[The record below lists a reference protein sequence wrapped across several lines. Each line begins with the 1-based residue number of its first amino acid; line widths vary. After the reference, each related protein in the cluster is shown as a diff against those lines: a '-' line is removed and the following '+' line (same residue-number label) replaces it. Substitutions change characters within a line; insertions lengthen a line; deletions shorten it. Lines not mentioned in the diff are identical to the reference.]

1 MHLNIAFMPIVP
13 LFLCKLSVSLAVV
26 WGFYQVVLRRLTF
39 YGLNRW
45 YLLGYTLLSFYI
57 PLIDIGPM
65 LPDGPAGGLVVL
77 QFIPVIG
84 GAGAGVVAP
93 VLRPV
98 GLSAWTVLEWVLAAG
113 SVVLLAR
120 LVVRWVSLLRLRRK
134 ARLIGGVGVKIY
146 QVDSRITPFSFG
158 NAIYVNQD
166 LHTEKE
172 WADIILHEYV
182 HIRQKH
188 TIDILLA
195 ELVCILNWYN
205 PFAWLIRYSIR
216 QNLEFIADRQVLD
229 RGVDRKEYQYHL
241 LKVVGAPAYRL
252 ANNFNF
258 SSLKKRIVMMN
269 RMRSARVHLLKLLFL
284 LPLVGV
290 LLAAFRD
297 RGAGL
302 FRSHGPVYVNAA
314 GIVIT
319 LPERTPLGGVIVRD
333 RVTGLQ
339 TTTDVNGFYKLHI
352 PVSGDSVRVQL
363 DYVKTGYDSDY
374 RARYWPSL
382 KETSGLLDVGAL
394 RLVNAH
400 GGIFIA
406 PSFDRPPADPDRADA
421 ENELHRVL
429 KENDDVM
436 RYMRMQKDHPE
447 VSLFYTT
454 EDKQKEIVV
463 HTDGTVERYGYP
475 GTPALVELYKKYG
488 EMGGYMATNHPEGH
502 LPNSSYLA
510 RWAAIGQEA
519 EREFHTTNPNVR
531 AIIFPGDSRVIA
543 VPVTGKARF
552 YDMDNDAES
561 ERAGFER
568 LYGKLPDFVP
578 KAGFNSDETERAA
591 GHGRNWKDTAPGYR
605 GDTLGH
611 VVLNVSH
618 RALYVVDG
626 RSMPDGWLLDSI
638 PSDRIES
645 INIIP
650 GPAAVQLYGE
660 RAIHGA
666 VVVTVK
672 KGGRDSQ
679 ILNVPTV
686 VRDHRDSIPFVAKYL
701 GDGPLYIVD
710 GKEAPDNVLAI
721 LNPDY
726 IGSIQVLKDSA
737 AISRYGEKARN
748 GVIII
753 NSKSQ
758 PNLVFAG
765 LNIVDGRE
773 MSRDSLQMLDP
784 YRVQSIKV
792 MKPEAAMALYGEKGK
807 NGAAVITLKH

>member
-1 MHLNIAFMPIVP
+1 
-13 LFLCKLSVSLAVV
+13 
-26 WGFYQVVLRRLTF
+26 
-39 YGLNRW
+39 
-45 YLLGYTLLSFYI
+45 
-57 PLIDIGPM
+57 
-65 LPDGPAGGLVVL
+65 
-77 QFIPVIG
+77 
-84 GAGAGVVAP
+84 
-93 VLRPV
+93 
-98 GLSAWTVLEWVLAAG
+98 
-113 SVVLLAR
+113 
-120 LVVRWVSLLRLRRK
+120 
-134 ARLIGGVGVKIY
+134 
-146 QVDSRITPFSFG
+146 
-158 NAIYVNQD
+158 
-166 LHTEKE
+166 
-172 WADIILHEYV
+172 
-182 HIRQKH
+182 
-188 TIDILLA
+188 
-195 ELVCILNWYN
+195 
-205 PFAWLIRYSIR
+205 
-216 QNLEFIADRQVLD
+216 
-229 RGVDRKEYQYHL
+229 
-241 LKVVGAPAYRL
+241 
-252 ANNFNF
+252 
-258 SSLKKRIVMMN
+258 
-269 RMRSARVHLLKLLFL
+269 
-284 LPLVGV
+284 
-290 LLAAFRD
+290 
-297 RGAGL
+297 
-302 FRSHGPVYVNAA
+302 
-314 GIVIT
+314 
-319 LPERTPLGGVIVRD
+319 
-333 RVTGLQ
+333 
-339 TTTDVNGFYKLHI
+339 
-352 PVSGDSVRVQL
+352 
-363 DYVKTGYDSDY
+363 
-374 RARYWPSL
+374 
-382 KETSGLLDVGAL
+382 
-394 RLVNAH
+394 
-400 GGIFIA
+400 
-406 PSFDRPPADPDRADA
+406 
-421 ENELHRVL
+421 
-429 KENDDVM
+429 
-436 RYMRMQKDHPE
+436 
-447 VSLFYTT
+447 
-454 EDKQKEIVV
+454 
-463 HTDGTVERYGYP
+463 
-475 GTPALVELYKKYG
+475 
-488 EMGGYMATNHPEGH
+488 
-502 LPNSSYLA
+502 
-510 RWAAIGQEA
+510 
-519 EREFHTTNPNVR
+519 
-531 AIIFPGDSRVIA
+531 
-543 VPVTGKARF
+543 
-552 YDMDNDAES
+552 
-561 ERAGFER
+561 
-568 LYGKLPDFVP
+568 VP